1 MDLTSIC
8 MNGIEAEKVWVL
20 SVHLAKWRTF
30 LLSSPWSK
38 EAQFLSV
45 AHDFCISRQFQTL
58 IDINRQF
65 LGKNALAS
73 WWEQRHKEGHY
84 GLSHKHVRMF
94 QDVNLGKEAFFFLT
108 KHNLH
113 KVCFLSSICDIS
125 PASVCTFNVSLYFL
139 RDSQVVV
146 VLLRTHLPMQ
156 ETKDSDSVPGSRRS
170 PGGGDGNPLQHSC
183 LENFMG
189 RGAWRATVHEVAKSQ
204 QDWETNTFT
213 FYYTEV
219 GAK

>member
-108 KHNLH
+108 KHKMCAFKMYVGIQCVSTFKTFEWKKNL
-113 KVCFLSSICDIS
+113 KFAI
-125 PASVCTFNVSLYFL
+125 T
-139 RDSQVVV
+139 
-146 VLLRTHLPMQ
+146 
-156 ETKDSDSVPGSRRS
+156 
-170 PGGGDGNPLQHSC
+170 
-183 LENFMG
+183 
-189 RGAWRATVHEVAKSQ
+189 
-204 QDWETNTFT
+204 
-213 FYYTEV
+213 
-219 GAK
+219 

>member
-1 MDLTSIC
+1 
-8 MNGIEAEKVWVL
+8 
-20 SVHLAKWRTF
+20 
-30 LLSSPWSK
+30 
-38 EAQFLSV
+38 
-45 AHDFCISRQFQTL
+45 
-58 IDINRQF
+58 
-65 LGKNALAS
+65 
-73 WWEQRHKEGHY
+73 
-84 GLSHKHVRMF
+84 MF

-189 RGAWRATVHEVAKSQ
+189 RGAWRATVHEVAKSRTQ
-204 QDWETNTFT
+204 LKQLSMHEPQPQSLVPLAGQHRRISGPS
-213 FYYTEV
+213 V
-219 GAK
+219 GKKTIDSWRCL